1 MIARGVYG
9 ASRFGRINGGSRYVQ
24 LQKQIHLSQ
33 YRTFITESNKP
44 EPSSAPVNV
53 LNDPPAAST
62 ASPEAVAAAP
72 SPPAAAPSPE
82 APAHLQNIVESTT
95 EPLKYGDLAELG
107 LCNKWYGFV
116 QQALEAVHVST
127 GLPWWAT
134 IAVTTVSLRMALFP
148 LLRNSLIHTSRMAV
162 HQPEMQSKIN
172 SMTAAKKAG
181 KDQDAA
187 VLGQEMRMF
196 MKEKNLKPLRGLVLP
211 LIQMPLFIAF
221 YFGLDDMAR
230 LPVKQLAEGGFGW
243 VQNLTIPDYTCILP
257 IISSSLMFKSI
268 SMGPDGSG
276 SVQSPQAQ
284 KMKPFF
290 QIGSFIIVPMA
301 WWLQMPSAVFIYWC
315 TTNSFSL
322 AQSYLLSSTRVRNSM
337 GLPSLDVIAENNK
350 RNFPQQYADSNQK
363 QPGFLESV
371 KSSYNTF
378 REEFEEK
385 KKPMQEAARA
395 QEKLNRERLIRQ
407 THEAERSDK
416 GLYEKAENVGEMAEE
431 KESEER
437 QKNPTVSAM
446 DREKRERALKNEQ
459 QRLARFHRNA
469 KRQSRY

>member
-1 MIARGVYG
+1 MIARSVRGLYSVG
-9 ASRFGRINGGSRYVQ
+9 GARSAIASRRLTSIKN
-24 LQKQIHLSQ
+24 H
-33 YRTFITESNKP
+33 RTIFSESKKA
-44 EPSSAPVNV
+44 EELATSSLPVKAV
-53 LNDPPAAST
+53 NDPPAAST
-62 ASPEAVAAAP
+62 ATSTAVE
-72 SPPAAAPSPE
+72 STTE
-82 APAHLQNIVESTT
+82 TPAHLQNIVESTT

-134 IAVTTVSLRMALFP
+134 IAVTTVSLRLALFP

-162 HQPEMQSKIN
+162 HQPEMQAKIN
-172 SMTAAKKAG
+172 AMTAAKKQG
-181 KDQDAA
+181 KDQEAA

-230 LPVKQLAEGGFGW
+230 LPLKQMAEGGFGW
-243 VQNLTIPDYTCILP
+243 VQNLTVPDYTCILP

-315 TTNSFSL
+315 TTNAFSL
-322 AQSYLLSSTRVRNSM
+322 AQSYLLSSTAVRKSM
-337 GLPSLDVIAENNK
+337 GLPSLDTIAENNK
-350 RNFPQQYADSNQK
+350 KNFPQQYASENQK
-363 QPGFLESV
+363 QPGFMESV

-385 KKPMQEAARA
+385 KKPMLEEAR
-395 QEKLNRERLIRQ
+395 QREKANREKLIRQ
-407 THEAERSDK
+407 SYESERSDK
-416 GLYEKAENVGEMAEE
+416 GLYESAEAAESKGKDDE
-431 KESEER
+431 VSH
-437 QKNPTVSAM
+437 KNPTLLAM
-446 DREKRERALKNEQ
+446 DDEKRARALKNEQ
-459 QRLARFHRNA
+459 QRLARFQRNS

>member
-1 MIARGVYG
+1 
-9 ASRFGRINGGSRYVQ
+9 
-24 LQKQIHLSQ
+24 
-33 YRTFITESNKP
+33 
-44 EPSSAPVNV
+44 
-53 LNDPPAAST
+53 
-62 ASPEAVAAAP
+62 
-72 SPPAAAPSPE
+72 
-82 APAHLQNIVESTT
+82 
-95 EPLKYGDLAELG
+95 
-107 LCNKWYGFV
+107 
-116 QQALEAVHVST
+116 
-127 GLPWWAT
+127 
-134 IAVTTVSLRMALFP
+134 
-148 LLRNSLIHTSRMAV
+148 
-162 HQPEMQSKIN
+162 
-172 SMTAAKKAG
+172 
-181 KDQDAA
+181 
-187 VLGQEMRMF
+187 
-196 MKEKNLKPLRGLVLP
+196 
-211 LIQMPLFIAF
+211 
-221 YFGLDDMAR
+221 
-230 LPVKQLAEGGFGW
+230 
-243 VQNLTIPDYTCILP
+243 
-257 IISSSLMFKSI
+257 
-268 SMGPDGSG
+268 
-276 SVQSPQAQ
+276 
-284 KMKPFF
+284 
-290 QIGSFIIVPMA
+290 
-301 WWLQMPSAVFIYWC
+301 
-315 TTNSFSL
+315 
-322 AQSYLLSSTRVRNSM
+322 M

>member
-1 MIARGVYG
+1 MIARGLYG
-9 ASRFGRINGGSRYVQ
+9 AGRVGGGMRGRLVQ
-24 LQKQIHLSQ
+24 QSISQ
-33 YRTFITESNKP
+33 QRTFFWGSKKTESVAP
-44 EPSSAPVNV
+44 APAPSQPGSAAVNAV
-53 LNDPPAAST
+53 NDPPAATTTS
-62 ASPEAVAAAP
+62 AV
-72 SPPAAAPSPE
+72 SPPPTQDAPE
-82 APAHLQNIVESTT
+82 HLHNIVESTT

-134 IAVTTVSLRMALFP
+134 IAVTTVSLRLALFP

-172 SMTAAKKAG
+172 AMTAAKKQG
-181 KDQDAA
+181 KDQEAA

-243 VQNLTIPDYTCILP
+243 VQNLTVPDYTCILP

-290 QIGSFIIVPMA
+290 QLGSFIIVPMA

-315 TTNSFSL
+315 TTNAFSL
-322 AQSYLLSSTRVRNSM
+322 AQSYLLSSTKVRNSM
-337 GLPSLDVIAENNK
+337 GLPSLDVIAENNR
-350 RNFPQQYADSNQK
+350 RNFPQQYAGTSEK
-363 QPGFLESV
+363 QPGFVESV
-371 KSSYNTF
+371 RSSYNTF

-385 KKPMQEAARA
+385 KKPMLEAAR
-395 QEKLNRERLIRQ
+395 EKEKQNRERLLRQ
-407 THEAERSDK
+407 TYEAERSDK
-416 GLYEKAENVGEMAEE
+416 GLYETAEDVHERAED
-431 KESEER
+431 KSEER

-446 DREKRERALKNEQ
+446 DEEKRDRALKNEQ
-459 QRLARFHRNA
+459 QRLARFQRNS